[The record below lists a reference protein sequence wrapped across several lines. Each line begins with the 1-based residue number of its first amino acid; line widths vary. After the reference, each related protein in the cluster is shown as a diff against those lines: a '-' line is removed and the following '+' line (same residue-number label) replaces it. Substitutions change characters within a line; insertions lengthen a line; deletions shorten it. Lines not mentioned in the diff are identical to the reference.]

1 MTGEQ
6 NKELEQR
13 IQTIYNY
20 LKIAEKS
27 QQLSEEELRTQDPSF
42 WDDPK
47 KAEAQM
53 KIIRG
58 LKYWVEG
65 FKKIQSGYDDLQ
77 VLIEFEKEGGASA
90 AEVEDQYQML
100 GGMVEE
106 LELKNMLSNE
116 EDSLSAVI
124 QITAGAGGTES
135 CDWASMLMRMYLMW
149 AQKQGYKVTE
159 LNHQEGDV
167 AGIKTVSL
175 EFDGEFAFGYLK
187 GENGVHRLVRISPFD
202 SNAKRHTSFVSVYV
216 YPLVDDQIE
225 IHINPADISWET
237 FRSGGAGGQNVNKVE
252 TAVRLRHAP
261 SGIIIENSESEE
273 YTDIIGLFDRKELS
287 NNPHSEWFN
296 QNYSDYN
303 LDQETLDKLKPLFK
317 DIEITV
323 FMGTWCSDSRKEIP
337 VFYKL
342 IDKLNFSEKSIELI
356 GMTLEKTTPDSLE
369 FNQNL
374 INVPTFIFKKD
385 GKEINRIVE
394 FPLETIEK
402 DILEILTT
410 NNYQNPYDF

>member
-1 MTGEQ
+1 M
-6 NKELEQR
+6 
-13 IQTIYNY
+13 
-20 LKIAEKS
+20 
-27 QQLSEEELRTQDPSF
+27 
-42 WDDPK
+42 K
-47 KAEAQM
+47 KNS
-53 KIIRG
+53 KII
-58 LKYWVEG
+58 
-65 FKKIQSGYDDLQ
+65 I
-77 VLIEFEKEGGASA
+77 A
-90 AEVEDQYQML
+90 
-100 GGMVEE
+100 
-106 LELKNMLSNE
+106 
-116 EDSLSAVI
+116 
-124 QITAGAGGTES
+124 
-135 CDWASMLMRMYLMW
+135 
-149 AQKQGYKVTE
+149 
-159 LNHQEGDV
+159 
-167 AGIKTVSL
+167 
-175 EFDGEFAFGYLK
+175 
-187 GENGVHRLVRISPFD
+187 
-202 SNAKRHTSFVSVYV
+202 
-216 YPLVDDQIE
+216 
-225 IHINPADISWET
+225 
-237 FRSGGAGGQNVNKVE
+237 
-252 TAVRLRHAP
+252 
-261 SGIIIENSESEE
+261 IIIVSPIFWIFQDVITLNDSKIIKNSESEE

-303 LDQETLDKLKPLFK
+303 LDQETLNKLKPLFK

-342 IDKLNFSEKSIELI
+342 IDKLKFSEESIELI

>member
-1 MTGEQ
+1 M
-6 NKELEQR
+6 
-13 IQTIYNY
+13 
-20 LKIAEKS
+20 
-27 QQLSEEELRTQDPSF
+27 
-42 WDDPK
+42 K
-47 KAEAQM
+47 KNS
-53 KIIRG
+53 KII
-58 LKYWVEG
+58 
-65 FKKIQSGYDDLQ
+65 I
-77 VLIEFEKEGGASA
+77 A
-90 AEVEDQYQML
+90 
-100 GGMVEE
+100 
-106 LELKNMLSNE
+106 
-116 EDSLSAVI
+116 
-124 QITAGAGGTES
+124 
-135 CDWASMLMRMYLMW
+135 
-149 AQKQGYKVTE
+149 
-159 LNHQEGDV
+159 
-167 AGIKTVSL
+167 
-175 EFDGEFAFGYLK
+175 
-187 GENGVHRLVRISPFD
+187 
-202 SNAKRHTSFVSVYV
+202 
-216 YPLVDDQIE
+216 
-225 IHINPADISWET
+225 
-237 FRSGGAGGQNVNKVE
+237 
-252 TAVRLRHAP
+252 
-261 SGIIIENSESEE
+261 IIIVSPIFWIFQDVITLNDSKIIKNSDSEE

-303 LDQETLDKLKPLFK
+303 LDKETLNKLKPLFK

-342 IDKLNFSEKSIELI
+342 IDKLKFSEESIELI